1 MRLMERYRLVEGD
14 INSLKHNRALV
25 RKFFEMYN
33 ASFAGAVYNFVPF
46 TDEEIEEEAQQTL
59 GLLDSRLCCFL
70 MDENKEV
77 VAFGISFPSISGA
90 LQKAKGS
97 MFPFG
102 WIHFLRAMKDYTV
115 LDLMINGAAPKWQ
128 HSGVSSVYHCIMA
141 KKYRDCGAKW
151 AIANPQIETNTA
163 VNVWDR
169 YEHELYMRRRCY
181 VKSLYPDRPVEPVK
195 MKGQEDK

>member
-1 MRLMERYRLVEGD
+1 VVFVVGMEEGIFPGMRCIG
-14 INSLKHNRALV
+14 
-25 RKFFEMYN
+25 
-33 ASFAGAVYNFVPF
+33 
-46 TDEEIEEEAQQTL
+46 DEEEMEEEAEQTL
-59 GLLDSRLCCFL
+59 GLLDKKLCCFL
-70 MDENKEV
+70 QDENGEV
-77 VAFGISFPSISGA
+77 VAFGISFPSISKA

-102 WIHFLRAMKDYTV
+102 WIHFLKAIKNYTV

-163 VNVWDR
+163 VNVWSK
-169 YEHELYMRRRCY
+169 YENELYMRRRCY
-181 VKSLYPDRPVEPVK
+181 VKSLYPDRPVEPVI
-195 MKGQEDK
+195 MKDKEQEENK